1 MATIKKGDAFG
12 VTGYIAH
19 LSQAEVNLLRAVMG
33 NFIQEGEA
41 RTLASSLYSAVY
53 PFTKK
58 WTAIDIGEEEEV
70 WKLNPEWNS
79 KNAFK
84 DELIGDY

>member
-19 LSQAEVNLLRAVMG
+19 LSQAEINLLRAVMG

-41 RTLASSLYSAVY
+41 RTLAYNLYTAVY

-58 WTAIDIGEEEEV
+58 WAAIAIGDEEEV
-70 WKLNPEWNS
+70 WKLNSEWTS
-79 KNAFK
+79 EGAYK
-84 DELIGDY
+84 DNLGD

>member
-19 LSQAEVNLLRAVMG
+19 LSQAEINFLRAVMG

-41 RTLASSLYSAVY
+41 RTLASGLYTAVY

-58 WTAIDIGEEEEV
+58 WTYIDIGDEEEV
-70 WKLNPEWNS
+70 WKLNPEWTSEGAYIDN
-79 KNAFK
+79 
-84 DELIGDY
+84 LGD